1 MSTTTYEV
9 PPERLAAWLERW
21 DEEHETTW
29 TRTRPG
35 RVTFTGA
42 DGATLEAD
50 PPFPPLVSTAA
61 VDGFAPERL
70 LAHVT
75 RDRVVGVLLVRLGG
89 YAVGIFS
96 GKRLVESKVGA
107 RNVHGR
113 NRAGGQSQRRFER
126 RREGQARVANDA
138 AADVAARIL
147 QAHVDDLDAIVL
159 GGDRFALATVMED
172 MRVRKFARFTG
183 DRILDVP
190 DPKLAVLRAMPDRF
204 RATILN
210 PRPAPEEAPAR

>member
-1 MSTTTYEV
+1 VSTYEI
-9 PPERLAAWLERW
+9 PPERLAGWLERW
-21 DEEHETTW
+21 DQEHTTTW

-147 QAHVDDLDAIVL
+147 QTHVDDLDALVL

-172 MRVRKFARFTG
+172 LRVRKFARFTDG
-183 DRILDVP
+183 RIVDVP

-210 PRPAPEEAPAR
+210 PRPAPPGGPDR

>member
-1 MSTTTYEV
+1 MSTYEI
-9 PPERLAAWLERW
+9 PPERLAGWLERW
-21 DEEHETTW
+21 DEEHTAVW

-42 DGATLEAD
+42 DGATLEAE

-70 LAHVT
+70 LAHVK

-147 QAHVDDLDAIVL
+147 QAHVDDLDALVL

-172 MRVRKFARFTG
+172 VRVRKFARFTG
-183 DRILDVP
+183 GRILDVP

-210 PRPAPEEAPAR
+210 PRPAPESRPDR

>member
-1 MSTTTYEV
+1 VSTYEV
-9 PPERLAAWLERW
+9 PPERLASWLERW
-21 DEEHETTW
+21 DGEHRTTW

-42 DGATLEAD
+42 DGATLEAE

-70 LAHVT
+70 LAHVE

-89 YAVGIFS
+89 YAVGVFA
-96 GKRLVESKVGA
+96 GKRLVDSKVGT

-113 NRAGGQSQRRFER
+113 HRAGGQSQRRYER
-126 RREGQARVANDA
+126 RREGQARIATDA
-138 AADVAARIL
+138 AADVAAKL
-147 QAHVDDLDAIVL
+147 LVAHADDLDALVL
-159 GGDRFALATVMED
+159 GGDRFALAAALED
-172 MRVRKFARFTG
+172 PRLRRFAAITSERV
-183 DRILDVP
+183 LDVP
-190 DPKLAVLRAMPDRF
+190 DPKLAILRSTPDRF

-210 PRPAPEEAPAR
+210 PRPATSEPPPR

>member
-1 MSTTTYEV
+1 MSETFEI
-9 PPERLAAWLERW
+9 PPERLAAWLQRW
-21 DEEHETTW
+21 DEEHQTTW
-29 TRTRPG
+29 TRTQPG

-42 DGATLEAD
+42 DGATLEAE

-70 LAHVT
+70 LAHVR

-89 YAVGIFS
+89 YAVGVFT

-126 RREGQARVANDA
+126 RREGQARVSNDA
-138 AADVAARIL
+138 AAEVAARIL
-147 QAHVDDLDAIVL
+147 NAHVDDLDAIVL

-172 MRVRKFARFTG
+172 VRVRKLARFTS
-183 DRILDVP
+183 DRIFDVP

-210 PRPAPEEAPAR
+210 PRPAAGDARPR

>member
-1 MSTTTYEV
+1 MTDTFEV

-21 DEEHETTW
+21 DGEHRTTF

-42 DGATLEAD
+42 DGATLEAE
-50 PPFPPLVSTAA
+50 PPFPPLSSTAA

-70 LAHVT
+70 LAHV
-75 RDRVVGVLLVRLGG
+75 RRERVVGVLLVRLGG
-89 YAVGIFS
+89 YAIGVFS
-96 GKRLVESKVGA
+96 GTRLVESKVGA

-126 RREGQARVANDA
+126 RREGQARVATDA
-138 AADVAARIL
+138 AAEVAAKLLI
-147 QAHVDDLDAIVL
+147 AHADDLDAIVL
-159 GGDRFALATVMED
+159 GGDRFALAAALED
-172 MRVRKFARFTG
+172 PRLRRFAAITSERV
-183 DRILDVP
+183 LDVP
-190 DPKLAVLRAMPDRF
+190 DPKLAVLRATPDRF

-210 PRPAPEEAPAR
+210 PRPASPDPQSR

>member
-1 MSTTTYEV
+1 VSSTYEI

-21 DEEHETTW
+21 DAEHRTTW

-42 DGATLEAD
+42 DGATLEAE
-50 PPFPPLVSTAA
+50 PPFPPLSSTAA

-70 LAHVT
+70 LAHVA
-75 RDRVVGVLLVRLGG
+75 RERIVGVLLVRLGG
-89 YAVGIFS
+89 YAVGVFA
-96 GKRLVESKVGA
+96 GKRLVDSKVGA

-126 RREGQARVANDA
+126 RREGQARVATDTA
-138 AADVAARIL
+138 AEVAAKL
-147 QAHVDDLDAIVL
+147 LLAHADDLDALVL
-159 GGDRFALATVMED
+159 GGDRSALAATLDDPRLRRFSAITSE
-172 MRVRKFARFTG
+172 RV
-183 DRILDVP
+183 LDVP
-190 DPKLAVLRAMPDRF
+190 DPKLAVLRSTPDRF

-210 PRPAPEEAPAR
+210 PRPAAEEPQSR